1 MSKSYKGILIRRR
14 VITVTAVFFL
24 FVMIIVALFGKN
36 AHASSNHIKCDKYY
50 KPYTVCQQDT
60 LSSLAL
66 KFAGISDVNLDD
78 YIEEVRYINGI
89 YDYTIYEG
97 QILFVPYY
105 LPSSSL

>member
-1 MSKSYKGILIRRR
+1 MSRSYKGILLRRR
-14 VITVTAVFFL
+14 IITVIIAFILVIMIVFS
-24 FVMIIVALFGKN
+24 LFGKR
-36 AHASSNHIKCDKYY
+36 AYASNSHIQCDKYY
-50 KPYTVCQQDT
+50 KPYTVCEQDT

-66 KFAGISDVNLDD
+66 RFAGISDVNLDD

-89 YDYTIYEG
+89 YDYTIYAG